1 MPSSELIFRDDPYR
15 RDCEAMVTA
24 ADERGVCLDR
34 TVFYPTGG
42 GQPGDTGRLRL
53 GDGTEIAIVD
63 TVKGV
68 DPDDVLHLLAEGA
81 TPPEAGTAVTAEI
94 DWERRYRLM
103 QMHTCLHLLS
113 AVLPYPVTGGSVGE
127 IRSRL
132 DFDIPEM
139 GLDKPEITERLNR
152 LIGEDHPVR
161 PKWISDAELDAKP
174 ELIKTMSVSPPR
186 GHGRVRLIEIPGLD
200 LQPCG
205 GTHVARTGEIAPV
218 VVAKIQS
225 KGRHNRRVVVAFADA
240 AG

>member
-15 RDCEAMVTA
+15 RSCQATVTS
-24 ADERGVCLDR
+24 ADERGIRLDR

-53 GDGTEIAIVD
+53 GDDSEVAIVD

-68 DPDDVLHLLAEGA
+68 GPEDVVHMAAEGA
-81 TPPEAGTAVTAEI
+81 LAPEPGTQVSAEI

-113 AVLPYPVTGGSVGE
+113 ALLPYPVTGGSVGE
-127 IRSRL
+127 MRSRL
-132 DFDIPEM
+132 DFDIPDM
-139 GLDKPEITERLNR
+139 SPDKEQITQALNR
-152 LIGEDHPVR
+152 LIGEDHPVQPR
-161 PKWISDAELDAKP
+161 WITEAELDAQP
-174 ELIKTMSVSPPR
+174 ELIKTMSVKPPR
-186 GHGRVRLIEIPGLD
+186 GHGRVRVIEIPGLD

-218 VVAKIQS
+218 AVTKIQS
-225 KGRHNRRVVVAFADA
+225 KGRHYRRVVVAFAD
-240 AG
+240 